1 MSTPANLTYS
11 AIETRVMNSLRLS
24 TSNTTEQAK
33 VQNLINEVYRD
44 IAAKSDWWWLLKRTV
59 INTLAKIE
67 AGTVT
72 ATLGSTALTFTS
84 APAVEVTGYAFITPG
99 DANDSDAVYRIASHT
114 AAAAAATLDAKY
126 TGAGG
131 AGLSYKLY
139 RDVYTLPADTGKVL
153 NVKRYGYLL
162 PLNRVGIEELSE
174 AKLTDQ
180 SEGKPQAYSVFDLAT
195 TGDPTSARLL
205 QIHPYPDLAY
215 RLEIFYKQ
223 NLNTE
228 LTGSTRPLIP
238 DDYAQVLV
246 YGALARGYAIFLNDT
261 ERSKFFQSLFND
273 VLALMAAQQKEYA
286 SDKSGIAPDMTGYR
300 KPTRL
305 RRGGNVTL
313 GSLFDRWPMSP

>member
-114 AAAAAATLDAKY
+114 AA
-126 TGAGG
+126 GG

-205 QIHPYPDLAY
+205 QIH
-215 RLEIFYKQ
+215 
-223 NLNTE
+223 LNTE

-246 YGALARGYAIFLNDT
+246 
-261 ERSKFFQSLFND
+261 
-273 VLALMAAQQKEYA
+273 
-286 SDKSGIAPDMTGYR
+286 
-300 KPTRL
+300 
-305 RRGGNVTL
+305 
-313 GSLFDRWPMSP
+313 